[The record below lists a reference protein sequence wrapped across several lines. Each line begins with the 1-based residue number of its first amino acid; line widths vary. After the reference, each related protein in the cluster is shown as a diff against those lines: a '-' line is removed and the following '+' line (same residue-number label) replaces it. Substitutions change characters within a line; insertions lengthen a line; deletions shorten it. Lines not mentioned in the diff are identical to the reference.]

1 MKRRWKKFLAGV
13 LSAALALNLAAPLA
27 LAGSSTIGAA
37 CSVTSVFL
45 YPEYVGRVDGENVS
59 CIQGEV
65 SYDHGLLTFHGDV
78 TLTTVGVADFGT
90 VPLVEALSEKNLRL
104 VANGK
109 VTGRTKGNGI
119 EEAKEIAGGEYDL
132 TYADLGRYS
141 DTKPKGILGGDT
153 GTTITAGTTI
163 TLKDFHTGI
172 AGGNVQIDG
181 TVNITG
187 AQFQG
192 ATYGIANS
200 TTMNPGSELEIHA
213 DRYIGKDC
221 LLTYNGGHLLMIV
234 AENGDGNNIV
244 QGRLSIGNDVS
255 KFWYRTGTD
264 DAYTEID
271 VNENFENFTAA
282 IGRNQDYLELTDV
295 DPDQPESENYDLWVA
310 GTQVT
315 KINQSDVLGDGTVSY
330 DPAAHTLT
338 LNNAHLTLG
347 EDAEEGISSCIDS
360 DLTDDMLTITG
371 TASLSDADGIMT
383 VGPLTLKDATL
394 TLTGNID
401 GDIGE
406 DAIRAGSSDED
417 ITIQNS
423 TVTIAGTNAEGNFFQ
438 FGIRC
443 GKLTVANSTLN
454 VKAGGS
460 AIVAADEMEV
470 SGAGTVITA
479 ETDAS
484 EEQDDYAL
492 ELGRLIM
499 SHGLDLVE
507 GKMNESKKAKIAQPE
522 QAPTD
527 FKAYWVV
534 RPGDDPVATMQI
546 PGPITGS
553 EEEARLFEGWF
564 LEDGTRLEDS
574 PYYMGPGANH
584 VGKLD
589 RDVTFYGHWRTAES
603 SEGSPDGGDG
613 FGTLLAVGA
622 VVGVAG
628 VVAYQVGTELIL
640 DQLLPAGVAV
650 PHTRAELAMLLW
662 NTAGR
667 PAPATL
673 PAFAD
678 VADPELAQAAQWAIE
693 QGYLKARADGSFKP
707 DKGVAKWRVIRGYRA
722 VTEP

>member
-90 VPLVEALSEKNLRL
+90 VPLVKALSEENLRL

-109 VTGRTKGNGI
+109 VTGRTKSNGFDG
-119 EEAKEIAGGEYDL
+119 AKEIVRGEYDL
-132 TYADLGRYS
+132 TNTDWDNTS
-141 DTKPKGILGGDT
+141 KGISGGDT
-153 GTTITAGTTI
+153 GTTIASDTRI
-163 TLKDFHTGI
+163 TLKGFQTGI
-172 AGGNVQIDG
+172 GWGSVQIDG
-181 TVNITG
+181 KVKITN
-187 AQFQG
+187 AEC
-192 ATYGIANS
+192 GIANS

-213 DRYIGKDC
+213 QQYIGEHGY
-221 LLTYNGGHLLMIV
+221 LTYNGGHLLLNVTTV
-234 AENGDGNNIV
+234 AGDFGLSRLGIGENI
-244 QGRLSIGNDVS
+244 S
-255 KFWYRTGTD
+255 KFWYRTGD
-264 DAYTEID
+264 DKNYTEID
-271 VNENFENFTAA
+271 TSVQEKLDSFNEVKKTNHA
-282 IGRNQDYLELTDV
+282 YLELTDV
-295 DPDQPESENYDLWVA
+295 DPDQQESESYDLWVA

-315 KINQSDVLGDGTVSY
+315 ETNQNDVLEDGGSVKF
-330 DPAAHTLT
+330 DPTTNTLT
-338 LNNAHLTLG
+338 LNDADLTLDG
-347 EDAEEGISSCIDS
+347 DAGGYCCIDS
-360 DLTDDMLTITG
+360 QLAEELTITG
-371 TASLSDADGIMT
+371 TATLSNADGILT
-383 VGPLTLKDATL
+383 EGPLTLKDATL
-394 TLTGNID
+394 TFTGNID

-417 ITIQNS
+417 ITIENS
-423 TVTIAGTNAEGNFFQ
+423 KVTIAGTNAEGNFFQ

-484 EEQDDYAL
+484 EEQDYYAL

-546 PGPITGS
+546 PGPITSS

-574 PYYMGPGANH
+574 PYYMGPGADH
-584 VGKLD
+584 VGNLD

-603 SEGSPDGGDG
+603 DEGSPDGGDG
-613 FGTLLAVGA
+613 FGTLLAGVA

-667 PAPATL
+667 PAPAAL

>member
-27 LAGSSTIGAA
+27 LAGSSTMGAA
-37 CSVTSVFL
+37 CGVTNVLL
-45 YPEYVGRVDGENVS
+45 YPEYVGRVDDNERVPY
-59 CIQGEV
+59 IQGEV
-65 SYDHGLLTFHGDV
+65 SYDHGLLTFDGDV
-78 TLTTVGVADFGT
+78 TLDTTSD
-90 VPLVEALSEKNLRL
+90 PYNSSLVEALSEKNLRL

-109 VTGRTKGNGI
+109 VTGSTNSDGFDG
-119 EEAKEIAGGEYDL
+119 AKEIVRGKYDL
-132 TYADLGRYS
+132 TNTYWNNTS
-141 DTKPKGILGGDT
+141 KGISGGDT
-153 GTTITAGTTI
+153 GTTIASDTEI
-163 TLKDFHTGI
+163 TLKGFQTGI
-172 AGGNVQIDG
+172 GWGSVQIDG
-181 TVNITG
+181 KVKISS
-187 AQFQG
+187 A
-192 ATYGIANS
+192 AYGIANF
-200 TTMNPGSELEIHA
+200 TTMNHGSELVIHA
-213 DRYIGKDC
+213 QQYIGEQGH
-221 LLTYNGGHLLMIV
+221 LTYNGGHLLLNVTTIGMDFGLSRLGIG
-234 AENGDGNNIV
+234 EN
-244 QGRLSIGNDVS
+244 VS
-255 KFWYRTGTD
+255 RFWYRTDD
-264 DAYTEID
+264 DAGYTEID
-271 VNENFENFTAA
+271 TSVQEKLDSFFEVKETNHA
-282 IGRNQDYLELTDV
+282 YLELTDV
-295 DPDQPESENYDLWVA
+295 DPDQQESETYALLVA

-315 KINQSDVLGDGTVSY
+315 KTNQNDVLGNGTVSY

-338 LNNAHLTLG
+338 LKQSDLTLG
-347 EDAEEGISSCIDS
+347 EDAEGDVSSCIDS
-360 DLTDDMLTITG
+360 QLAEELTITG
-371 TASLSDADGIMT
+371 TATLSNADGIIT
-383 VGPLTLKDATL
+383 AGPLTLKDATL
-394 TLTGNID
+394 TFTGNINED
-401 GDIGE
+401 VGD
-406 DAIRAGSSDED
+406 DAIRAGRSDED

-423 TVTIAGTNAEGNFFQ
+423 TVTIAGTNSEGNFFQ

-443 GKLTVANSTLN
+443 GKLTVANSTLD

-460 AIVAADEMEV
+460 AIVANELET

-484 EEQDDYAL
+484 EEQDYYAL

-527 FKAYWVV
+527 FKVYWVV
-534 RPGDDPVATMQI
+534 HPGDEPVNGGMQF
-546 PGPITGS
+546 PGAITGS

-584 VGKLD
+584 VGNLD

-603 SEGSPDGGDG
+603 GEGSPDGGDG

-622 VVGVAG
+622 VVGAAG